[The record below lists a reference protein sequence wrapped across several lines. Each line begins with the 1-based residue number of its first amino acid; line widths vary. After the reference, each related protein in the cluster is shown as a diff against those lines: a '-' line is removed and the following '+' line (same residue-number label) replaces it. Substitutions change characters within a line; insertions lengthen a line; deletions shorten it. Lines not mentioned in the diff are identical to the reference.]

1 MRGGGRLSVAALGGL
16 CALATAGRAG
26 RTRADDTRPKAA
38 SLTWERAFPVDA
50 EAQQV
55 HFVASFAGKD
65 GGRHTL
71 EVWRRGEAFL
81 RRTTDGQLDMYV
93 VARRGRSGDY
103 DYRLF
108 DHRRHVVT
116 DVERANLYR
125 IGVFSDWFGLA
136 HVVEHPKVAFD
147 LTPADPP
154 GRGRGVSAPRLDC
167 LWRELRLGPRSGQS
181 QSGAEPS
188 RARICWSAR
197 LGAPMVIAEPTGKDE
212 WNERFV
218 IERVEPASATAGRGP
233 ETVPATPAGWSR
245 IDANR
250 EIDPTAG
257 D

>member
-1 MRGGGRLSVAALGGL
+1 MKGARRALAGL
-16 CALATAGRAG
+16 CALASAGQAGRA
-26 RTRADDTRPKAA
+26 RAADTRPNAA
-38 SLTWERAFPVDA
+38 ILTWERAFPVDA
-50 EAQQV
+50 EAEHV

-71 EVWRRGEAFL
+71 EVWRRGETFL

-116 DVERANLYR
+116 DVARANLYR

-136 HVVEHPKVAFD
+136 HIVEHPKVAFD
-147 LTPADPP
+147 LSQADPP
-154 GRGRGVSAPRLDC
+154 GPGRGASVPRVDC
-167 LWRELRLGPRSGQS
+167 LWRELRLDPRSGQAGG
-181 QSGAEPS
+181 QPS

-197 LGAPMVIAEPTGKDE
+197 LGAPMVIAEPAVGTDVWE
-212 WNERFV
+212 ERFV
-218 IERVEPASATAGRGP
+218 IERVQPSPVSARRDP
-233 ETVPATPAGWSR
+233 ETVPATPSGWTR
-245 IDANR
+245 IDANQ
-250 EIDPTAG
+250 EIDPGAG